1 MCANAT
7 PVTLELPIYTVYV
20 SIIDDNF
27 TFQKLETSACIEKKV
42 HSTRLDADEL
52 VNELIQA
59 TDFHSEDTA
68 EGGSGVHTYLY
79 DSSPLS
85 HVMY

>member
-1 MCANAT
+1 MKYFIQ
-7 PVTLELPIYTVYV
+7 PVDPRVLHYIYV

-52 VNELIQA
+52 VN
-59 TDFHSEDTA
+59 
-68 EGGSGVHTYLY
+68 Y
-79 DSSPLS
+79 
-85 HVMY
+85 